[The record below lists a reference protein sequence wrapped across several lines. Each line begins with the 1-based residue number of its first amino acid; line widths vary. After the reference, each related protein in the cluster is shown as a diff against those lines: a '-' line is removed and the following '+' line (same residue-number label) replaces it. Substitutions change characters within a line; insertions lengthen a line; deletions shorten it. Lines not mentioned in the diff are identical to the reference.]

1 MLWLNWFCIIGHL
14 LETIEQQGMLLSIK
28 EEELTTAEQKGEEKD
43 VLIGR
48 LKLNVSLHVTFLV
61 LFMFVNRESSVND

>member
-1 MLWLNWFCIIGHL
+1 M
-14 LETIEQQGMLLSIK
+14 ETIEQQGMLLSIK
-28 EEELTTAEQKGEEKD
+28 EEELTTAEKKREDKD

>member
-1 MLWLNWFCIIGHL
+1 M
-14 LETIEQQGMLLSIK
+14 ETIEQQGMLLSIK
-28 EEELTTAEQKGEEKD
+28 EEELTTAEQEREDKD